1 MKYLKMLG
9 LAAIAAMG
17 LMAFVG
23 ASTASATTLFTD
35 EAKKVPYGVG
45 TTIHATLVPG
55 TSAALKSGSTTIA
68 TCTESTVHGVVTVAT
83 GSVVSGHL
91 STEKTKGSEE
101 PTGLHWGGC
110 SQTTHT
116 ISTGTLDIEYT
127 SGTSG
132 KVTGTGNSVTLG
144 IFGTSCTYGTGAG
157 VTLGTITGGTAPVLK
172 INANIPRTAGGFLC
186 PSTGTWEAEYVV
198 TSPHA
203 LYVGA

>member
-23 ASTASATTLFTD
+23 ASVASAAIYTD
-35 EAKKVPYGVG
+35 AAKTSKYPVGPPGTG
-45 TTIHATLVPG
+45 TTI
-55 TSAALKSGSTTIA
+55 SASLASGKSAVLKSGSTVIA
-68 TCTESTVHGVVTVAT
+68 TCTGGGVHGVAENEDVLGT
-83 GSVVSGHL
+83 VSGTIKKEDL
-91 STEKTKGSEE
+91 TWT
-101 PTGLHWGGC
+101 GC

-116 ISTGTLDIEYT
+116 VSDGKLFIESDGDAISTG
-127 SGTSG
+127 SQ
-132 KVTGTGNSVTLG
+132 VTLG
-144 IFGTSCTYGTGAG
+144 ILGTSCTYGTGEG
-157 VTLGTITGGTAPVLK
+157 IKLGTVTSGSPAVLK

-203 LYVGA
+203 LYVG